1 MRIVNV
7 KDCGEQEIERLLKKA
22 AFDEV
27 ELSPAIREGNK
38 KLFGEDLTAAEV
50 VDKIVGDVRRE
61 GDAAVIRYTKLID
74 RTELSS
80 ETMLVSDAEFKEA
93 ETLVDEKVMDS
104 LRTDPPAEIGGDKVI
119 GRTDYKNDD
128 PGLIKSNVLE
138 FRMESGAKV
147 IARPSGT
154 EPKLKLYLSVK
165 GKDEADSLKKMA
177 DLREAANALLISRM

>member
-1 MRIVNV
+1 MTLLDAINALYDKYGWFRN
-7 KDCGEQEIERLLKKA
+7 EQINKA
-22 AFDEV
+22 F
-27 ELSPAIREGNK
+27 EG
-38 KLFGEDLTAAEV
+38 AEGMV
-50 VDKIVGDVRRE
+50 QMG
-61 GDAAVIRYTKLID
+61 
-74 RTELSS
+74 
-80 ETMLVSDAEFKEA
+80 
-93 ETLVDEKVMDS
+93 KVMDS

-128 PGLIKSNVLE
+128 TGLIKSNVLE